1 MNFMSTVPN
10 PRPISIEDYLA
21 GEQTSEIRHEY
32 VAGVV
37 YAMTGG
43 TNAHSQIASN
53 TLVSLGSQLRG
64 SPCRVFNPDTKIR
77 IQYSN
82 HTRFYYPDVS
92 VICRPNPQQDT
103 FQDDPSVIIEVL
115 SDSTRR
121 ADEGEKKDAYLTIP
135 KLTAYILLEQ
145 TSISAI
151 CFRRGEQGFQAEFY
165 SGDDASIELP
175 SIDAIL
181 SLSDVYDGIEI
192 PDTER

>member
-1 MNFMSTVPN
+1 MIPMSTVPN
-10 PRPISIEDYLA
+10 PKPISVEDYLA
-21 GEQTSEIRHEY
+21 GEQTSDVRHEY

-37 YAMTGG
+37 YAMVGG

-53 TLVSLGSQLRG
+53 ALVSLGTQLRG
-64 SPCRVFNPDTKIR
+64 TPCRAFNPDTKIR
-77 IQYSN
+77 IQFSS

-103 FQDDPSVIIEVL
+103 FQDDPSVVIEVL

-145 TSISAI
+145 TSATAT

-165 SGDDASIELP
+165 TGTDAVIELP
-175 SIDAIL
+175 TIDAVL
-181 SLSDVYDGIEI
+181 RLDEVYDGIELA
-192 PDTER
+192 DVE